1 MRMVKNF
8 TTLKEEKEYKKLF
21 SAGVI
26 NGVGDWFSQIA
37 ILTLLLILTDSG
49 LAVGLTLSIKLLPY
63 LIFGPIGGALADR
76 YSRKKIMIVT
86 DIIRALFI
94 LPLLLVDSVDKVWI
108 IYIVT
113 FLVSICNAVYSP
125 ARNSLLP
132 SIVKKEN
139 LLQINALEQVLL
151 GIVLVVGAIFGGVFA
166 KLFGV
171 KAIFIMNS
179 ISFILAALLISTLKT
194 SSQTIGSEIT
204 RNDLKESEVNYKTMF
219 KNVMQSALLRA
230 MILLFALW
238 PIGDGI
244 VNLLIS
250 VYAVQVFGME
260 HIGVGVFYGALGLGL
275 ALSSSLTS
283 ILNKQI
289 KTFAIAALILEGLF
303 NVFLSQS
310 PSFGIAVIFLI
321 LSTIFGGV
329 GIACN
334 QTIIM
339 RNVPSN
345 YLGSFFAIIT
355 TIENVIMGIMMA
367 LGGLLLSWLEPRTL
381 GLFAGIFF
389 MVVGVLLAPFIIKAK
404 ELREE
409 VSK

>member
-1 MRMVKNF
+1 MFKNF
-8 TTLKEEKEYKKLF
+8 TILKEEKEYKKLF

-26 NGVGDWFSQIA
+26 NGIGDWFSQIA
-37 ILTLLLILTDSG
+37 VLTLLLILTDSG

-63 LIFGPIGGALADR
+63 LIFGPIGGVLADR

-86 DIIRALFI
+86 DIIRALLI
-94 LPLLLVDSVDKVWI
+94 LPLLLVDTVDEVWI
-108 IYIVT
+108 IYVVT
-113 FLVSICNAVYSP
+113 FLSSICNAVYSP

-132 SIVKKEN
+132 SIVKKDN

-166 KLFGV
+166 KLFGAD
-171 KAIFIMNS
+171 AIFIMNS
-179 ISFILAALLISTLKT
+179 ISFILAALFISTLKT
-194 SSQTIGSEIT
+194 SNQSISSENT
-204 RNDLKESEVNYKTMF
+204 KNDFKKSEVNYKMMI

-283 ILNKQI
+283 LLHKQI
-289 KTFAIAALILEGLF
+289 RTFAILALILEGLF

-310 PSFGIAVIFLI
+310 PSFGIAVVFLI

-367 LGGLLLSWLEPRTL
+367 LGGFLLSWLEPRTL
-381 GLFAGIFF
+381 GLFAGLFF

-404 ELREE
+404 ELKEE